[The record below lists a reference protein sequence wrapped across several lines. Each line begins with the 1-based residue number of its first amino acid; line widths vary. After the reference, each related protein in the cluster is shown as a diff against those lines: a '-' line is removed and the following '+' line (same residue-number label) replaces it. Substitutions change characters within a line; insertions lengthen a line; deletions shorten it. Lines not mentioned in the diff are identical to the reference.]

1 MAMGDVMVLREAVA
15 KLAEQLGTRCLT
27 TCSMNLA
34 NELIKLGRDI
44 QPSDVGITAI
54 GITAISHI
62 AIRTWPMLK
71 HFELDLFSI
80 REVDAETITRWARE
94 TLGATVWACESYR
107 R

>member
-1 MAMGDVMVLREAVA
+1 
-15 KLAEQLGTRCLT
+15 
-27 TCSMNLA
+27 MNLA
-34 NELIKLGRDI
+34 SELIKIGRDI
-44 QPSDVGITAI
+44 APNEVGITAI
-54 GITAISHI
+54 GITAVSHI